1 MIYYLLIFIK
11 SSLKISFKFYTKILE
26 TLYMEIQFLIK
37 GTSVSILS
45 ECISEA
51 LILSLNDLS
60 LEWAKTLENLEMWT
74 IKLFNWSD
82 YLLFKS
88 LYNKKF

>member
-1 MIYYLLIFIK
+1 M
-11 SSLKISFKFYTKILE
+11 
-26 TLYMEIQFLIK
+26 QFLIK
-37 GTSVSILS
+37 GTRVSIFS